1 MRRAVKHHEILYL
14 LGEGR
19 TVHVYYAVEAQL
31 RRKAIAFS

>member
-19 TVHVYYAVEAQL
+19 PVDVCYVVEAQV